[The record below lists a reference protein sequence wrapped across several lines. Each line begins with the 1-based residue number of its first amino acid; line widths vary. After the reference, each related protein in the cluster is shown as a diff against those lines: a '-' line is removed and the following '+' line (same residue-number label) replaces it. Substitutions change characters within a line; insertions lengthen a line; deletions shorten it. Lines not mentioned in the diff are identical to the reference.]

1 MLPTL
6 ALISA
11 LLGLLLILF
20 LIYREEK
27 GELGSRERSLLAAV
41 SVVMIVVAAWHVGPE
56 IFGGGGGGH

>member
-11 LLGLLLILF
+11 LLGLLLIFF

-27 GELGSRERSLLAAV
+27 SEMGSRERNILVVV
-41 SVVMIVVAAWHVGPE
+41 SIVMIAVTAWHVGPE
-56 IFGGGGGGH
+56 LFGGGGGGH